1 MPSGEPSPTVFAF
14 SHLVTPLGR
23 VLLAAHG
30 PALIG
35 AWFEGQKDY
44 PDTASWRHAHQQPVL
59 DDAKAQLNDYF
70 AGKRHRF
77 NLPTAFAWGTPFQHA
92 VWSALL
98 DIDHG
103 QTCSYS
109 DVAERIGKPRAVR
122 AVGGAIGMNPISIIV
137 PCHRVV
143 GRNGALTGYTG
154 GLERKRALLVLEQR

>member
-1 MPSGEPSPTVFAF
+1 MPRTALTPTAFEF
-14 SHLVTPLGR
+14 SHLATPLGR
-23 VLLAAHG
+23 MLLAAHG

-44 PDTASWRHAHQQPVL
+44 PDTTSWRSVRLHPVL
-59 DDAKAQLNDYF
+59 DEAKAQLTAYF
-70 AGKRHRF
+70 AGQRHRF
-77 NLPTAFAWGTPFQHA
+77 ALNTAFAWGTPFQHA

-98 DIDHG
+98 DIGHG

-109 DVAERIGKPRAVR
+109 EVAERIGKPAAVR

-154 GLERKRALLVLEQR
+154 GLDRKRALLLLEQ